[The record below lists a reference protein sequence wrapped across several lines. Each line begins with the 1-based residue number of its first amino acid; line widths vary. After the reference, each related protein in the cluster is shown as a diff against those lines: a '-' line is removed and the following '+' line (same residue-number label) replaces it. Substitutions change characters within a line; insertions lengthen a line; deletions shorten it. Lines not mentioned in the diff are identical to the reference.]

1 MCMLSCFSHEPQG
14 FCNSSDCSPPG
25 SSVHGILQARILEWV
40 AMTCSRGFS
49 RPRDQ
54 TQVSCIAGGFF
65 IAKPPE
71 KPLTNSRAA
80 TISNIHFILHYS
92 PHNFHSLFPLR
103 ILFRVL
109 VLQSSGHLRE
119 TIIVKYSKFMLNIF
133 SYFFYLQATKTLSNQ
148 FMWKK
153 KEIRISRKFKN

>member
-1 MCMLSCFSHEPQG
+1 MELNASESLDQSQDKEGEFIG
-14 FCNSSDCSPPG
+14 FVMNLMERFQKRKYMKNVCSMSFVCVHIESLELCPTLFDHMDCSPLG
-25 SSVHGILQARILEWV
+25 ASVHGILQARILERV

-54 TQVSCIAGGFF
+54 TQVSCIVGGFF

-71 KPLTNSRAA
+71 KPA

-109 VLQSSGHLRE
+109 VL
-119 TIIVKYSKFMLNIF
+119 
-133 SYFFYLQATKTLSNQ
+133 
-148 FMWKK
+148 
-153 KEIRISRKFKN
+153 